1 MEHIENTIRFLP
13 FSKIKDQERYGQRET
28 YGIKEIKPKE
38 RLALMVKI
46 DSDVFN
52 YTLFAYGKAKIPVSE
67 IYFNGFKFTIPFTQ
81 PKISFLDKGIPI

>member
-1 MEHIENTIRFLP
+1 
-13 FSKIKDQERYGQRET
+13 
-28 YGIKEIKPKE
+28 
-38 RLALMVKI
+38 MVKI

-52 YTLFAYGKAKIPVSE
+52 YTSFAYGKAKIPVSE